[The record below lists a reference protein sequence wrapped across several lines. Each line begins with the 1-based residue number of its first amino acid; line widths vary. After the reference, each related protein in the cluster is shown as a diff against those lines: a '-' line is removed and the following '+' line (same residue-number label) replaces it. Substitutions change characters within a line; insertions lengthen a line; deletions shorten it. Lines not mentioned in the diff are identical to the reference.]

1 MNVQSSM
8 PVGAPL
14 AETLL
19 TVEGMRCAACIG
31 TIERTLGALDG
42 VTSVRVNF
50 TARRVGILHDPAVA
64 DDRLVEEL
72 GRAGFTAHSLAA
84 DGRPQRE
91 ESRRLARCLG
101 VAAFAAMNVMLLSVS
116 IWSGATGAT
125 RELFHWLSALI
136 ALPAVAYAGRPF
148 FASALAALRGGR
160 TNMDV
165 PISIGVVL
173 ACGMSLYETATGG
186 PHAYFD
192 GAIMLLAFLL
202 AGRLLDT
209 IMREKARDGVSALL
223 RQLPV
228 DVSVRQRDGSFK
240 RLPASLIEPGAIILI
255 AAGERV
261 GADGIVEEGRS
272 DLDQSLVTGESVP
285 EAVVPGSRVLAGT
298 INLTSTLFVRVT
310 ATAEETVIADIA
322 RIMEAAGQRKSRYVR
337 FADRAARLYAPA
349 VHTLAL
355 LSLAGW
361 LAAGA
366 SVHEALTIAVAVL
379 IITCPCALGLAV
391 PVAQVVATASLMRR
405 GVLVRDGAALEKL
418 ATVDHVLLD
427 KTGTVTLGRPGVV
440 GGLPEEPAARSALL
454 ALAQATRHPLAVA
467 IADRLNADGVE
478 PFTIDSVE
486 EVAGQGVRAALA
498 GQRIMLGRR
507 DWVAPEA
514 GPECDVPGMSTTFR
528 IGRAEPCRI
537 TLSDQVRSD
546 AEAAI
551 ATLKLRGTNV
561 EFVSG
566 DKWAVVTPLARQLGL
581 FAHAEMSPQDKHDV
595 IERLESCG
603 RHVLMVGDGL
613 NDGPALKRSWVAMAP
628 ATATDVGRQA
638 ADLIYFG
645 DRLMPIP
652 VAMAAARR
660 AMRIVRQ
667 NIALA
672 MGYNVLAVPLA
683 IAGYVTP
690 LIAALAMSGSS
701 ILVVVNAMRLRSA
714 AR

>member
-1 MNVQSSM
+1 M

-72 GRAGFTAHSLAA
+72 GRAGFTAHALAA

-91 ESRRLARCLG
+91 ESRRLARCLA

-209 IMREKARDGVSALL
+209 IMREKARDGVAALL

-240 RLPASLIEPGAIILI
+240 RLPASLIEPGAITLV

-337 FADRAARLYAPA
+337 FADRAARFYAPA

-361 LAAGA
+361 LTAGA

-418 ATVDHVLLD
+418 ATVDYVLLD

-498 GQRIMLGRR
+498 GQCIMLGRQ

-551 ATLKLRGTNV
+551 ATLKSRGTNV

-566 DKWAVVTPLARQLGL
+566 DKWEVVTPLARQLRL

-652 VAMAAARR
+652 VAIAAARR
-660 AMRIVRQ
+660 TMRIVRQ

-672 MGYNVLAVPLA
+672 IGYNVLAVPLA